1 MVMPMPNVALDPRN
15 HYVVEGV
22 AQQHAFRLMEE
33 KRLDFVGVYHS
44 HPRGAAVPS
53 LTDIRQSLCSDVIH
67 VIISLR
73 WKEAVIKAYRLFRES
88 ARYLRVSIDVTGSKG
103 ASRTRPGG
111 TRSLRGFPA
120 GDTLDADQW
129 RDWRV
134 WTSGG
139 SY

>member
-1 MVMPMPNVALDPRN
+1 MVMPMPNVASDPKN

-22 AQQHAFRLMEE
+22 AQQHAFRIMEE
-33 KRLDFVGVYHS
+33 KGLDFVGVYHS

-53 LTDIRQSLCSDVIH
+53 LTDIRQSIGNDVIH
-67 VIISLR
+67 VIVSLR
-73 WKEAVIKAYRLFRES
+73 WKEAVIKAYRLFRDS
-88 ARYLRVSIDVTGSKG
+88 DRYLRVNIDVTGSKG
-103 ASRTRPGG
+103 ASRFRTSG
-111 TRSLRGFPA
+111 TRNLRAFRA